1 MICIRSVGDWGL
13 NLAFHLL
20 SMNDFVPD
28 RNILPCFRSRFR
40 CPLTTAPVRTE
51 GLFQRPTVVIL
62 HREQTR
68 PQDPSRRTS
77 ETFDSNSSARIF
89 VVARQ
94 RRGVPLSDKLRF
106 VRQRSSL
113 CRAGTFSPVERLL
126 TDIMDTDQKRRQ
138 QPKTPSYK
146 YSFRLNE
153 EQNIRFKELL
163 CKADWSITGADLLSK
178 ESSPRSS

>member
-1 MICIRSVGDWGL
+1 MICIRSVGDWVL

-68 PQDPSRRTS
+68 PQDPSRRSS
-77 ETFDSNSSARIF
+77 ETFGSNSSARIF

-94 RRGVPLSDKLRF
+94 QRAVPLSDKGT
-106 VRQRSSL
+106 RS
-113 CRAGTFSPVERLL
+113 AGPGRSPQSNAFL
-126 TDIMDTDQKRRQ
+126 TDIRDTDRKLTDITDRHNRQ
-138 QPKTPSYK
+138 EAP
-146 YSFRLNE
+146 N
-153 EQNIRFKELL
+153 
-163 CKADWSITGADLLSK
+163 TGL
-178 ESSPRSS
+178 